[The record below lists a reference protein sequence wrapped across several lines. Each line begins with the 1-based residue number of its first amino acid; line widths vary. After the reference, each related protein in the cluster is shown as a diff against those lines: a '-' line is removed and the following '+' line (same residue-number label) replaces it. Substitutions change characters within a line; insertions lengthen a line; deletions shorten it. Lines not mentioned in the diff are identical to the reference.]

1 MHEPAGDDT
10 RQLSAVPADVY
21 PLGHVLSA
29 ISIYDSTTA
38 TYPAGHD
45 VDGAAANALIG
56 KTNKN
61 KININLFN
69 FSPLCQF
76 SKLPNIPCLKSAFVK
91 AVLHCFAQPSEH
103 VPYDAIVQSDTA
115 GTVILQK
122 QYLPLSEILT
132 ASCVFPVVGG
142 IGPVLEHT
150 ATPDIGTPPHLPLKS
165 VFEPEVAETVQEE
178 LAVNATHFVT
188 AYAGGI
194 AQIMPAMI
202 KCFFILNL
210 LFIANE
216 KTTKIFQVV
225 GG

>member
-10 RQLSAVPADVY
+10 KQLFAVPADVY
-21 PLGHVLSA
+21 PAGHVLSA
-29 ISIYDSTTA
+29 ISIYSSTTV
-38 TYPAGHD
+38 TYPAGHE
-45 VDGAAANALIG
+45 VDGAAANTLIG

-69 FSPLCQF
+69 FFPLCQF
-76 SKLPNIPCLKSAFVK
+76 SKLPNIPCLKSAFLK
-91 AVLHCFAQPSEH
+91 AVLHSSTQPSAGH
-103 VPYDAIVQSDTA
+103 VPPYHAIVQSDTA

-122 QYLPLSEILT
+122 QKAPLSETLTVFCVVPIL
-132 ASCVFPVVGG
+132 GG
-142 IGPVLEHT
+142 VGPVLEHT

-165 VFEPEVAETVQEE
+165 VFDEPEVAETVQEE

-194 AQIMPAMI
+194 DAEQIMPAMI

-210 LFIANE
+210 LFHCE
-216 KTTKIFQVV
+216 
-225 GG
+225 